1 MATRRVSV
9 RLNGIVLGEHEI
21 ELNNL
26 NATAPG
32 IADYVMEA
40 KENCIEDGILSRE
53 QADEAEFVV
62 IK

>member
-9 RLNGIVLGEHEI
+9 RLNGNFLGEHEI

-32 IADYVMEA
+32 IADYVLEA
-40 KENCIEDGILSRE
+40 KENCIEDGVLSRE
-53 QADEAEFVV
+53 QADEAEF
-62 IK
+62 ILMK